1 MKKLIILASLISV
14 IVGSCKKGDN
24 EPTPPE
30 KTTLEKLL
38 GVWKP
43 QNLIFNDYAPG
54 SFSSDTTVGTPT
66 DYLEFRNNGKSY
78 LKFQN
83 LSGNNIDSSLY
94 TIVTD
99 SSINIEG
106 QFFKLRNLNGTNL
119 TLYSKETTSSNPL
132 MYEEIVFNL
141 KK

>member
-1 MKKLIILASLISV
+1 MKKLLILISLISV
-14 IVGSCKKGDN
+14 IVVSCKKGGD
-24 EPTPPE
+24 EPTPLV

-43 QNLIFNDYAPG
+43 QNLIFNDYSPG

-94 TIVTD
+94 TIVND

-106 QFFKLRNLNGTNL
+106 QFFKLQNFNGTNL
-119 TLYSKETTSSNPL
+119 TLYNKETTSSSPL
-132 MYEEIVFNL
+132 MYEEIIFSL
-141 KK
+141 RK